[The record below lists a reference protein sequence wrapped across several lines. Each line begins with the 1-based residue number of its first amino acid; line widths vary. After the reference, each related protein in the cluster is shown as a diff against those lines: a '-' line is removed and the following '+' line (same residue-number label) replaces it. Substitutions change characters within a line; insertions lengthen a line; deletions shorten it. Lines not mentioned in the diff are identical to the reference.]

1 MDTVRIGCV
10 QYLNTLP
17 LIEGLSSWRDVRVV
31 TAVPSKL
38 FGMLMAGEV
47 DVALASVIDAARGG
61 GERGAGSGEGGGGG
75 VTLLPVGMIGCDGP
89 TLTVRVFSRR
99 PIETLEEIGVDT
111 DSHTSVALLQVLMHK
126 LYGRRVRVVDFDAR
140 EHVLVGGGTSGSA
153 GDRRGT
159 QGPWPDAVLLIG
171 DKVVTDA
178 PPAAEYPHQMDLGAA
193 WKSLTGLPFV
203 YAGWM
208 CRAGTEELPAVRT
221 AAMVLDRARRH
232 NATRL
237 DWIVASRAG
246 EKHWPADLAR
256 RYVGEYL
263 HYGVG
268 EAEKEA
274 VAKFTRF
281 AAELG
286 LCPGVEPRWAE

>member
-17 LIEGLSSWRDVRVV
+17 LIEGLRSWREVEVV
-31 TAVPSKL
+31 TAVPSRL
-38 FGMLMAGEV
+38 FGMLVGGEV
-47 DVALASVIDAARGG
+47 DVALASVIDAAKVGDGG
-61 GERGAGSGEGGGGG
+61 PG
-75 VTLLPVGMIGCDGP
+75 VALLPVGMIGCDGP
-89 TLTVRVFSRR
+89 TLTVRVFSKR
-99 PIETLEEIGVDT
+99 PIQTLEEIGVDT

-126 LYGRRVRVVDFDAR
+126 LHGRRVRVVDFDAKGNGPVGR
-140 EHVLVGGGTSGSA
+140 ETPGEAA
-153 GDRRGT
+153 GDGRGT
-159 QGPWPDAVLLIG
+159 RAAWPDAVLLIG

-193 WKSLTGLPFV
+193 WKELTGLPFV
-203 YAGWM
+203 YAVWM
-208 CRAGTEELPAVRT
+208 CRGGTEESVAVRS
-221 AAMVLDRARRH
+221 AAMMLDRARRH

-268 EAEKEA
+268 EAEREA

-286 LCPGVEPRWAE
+286 LCSATEPRWMA